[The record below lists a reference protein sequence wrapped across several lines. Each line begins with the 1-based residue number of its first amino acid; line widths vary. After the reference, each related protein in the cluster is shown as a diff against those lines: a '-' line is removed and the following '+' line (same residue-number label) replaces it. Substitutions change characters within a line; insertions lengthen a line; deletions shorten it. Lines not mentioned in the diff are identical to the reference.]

1 MPVKTRSRAKLENAE
16 RVAASQLINL
26 SLTHPDEIGRQPVT
40 PPYVYKMS
48 PPPAPRRKRNLYI
61 NTTPE
66 VVIGSL
72 SPPMLRRQQNYI
84 MSPSRQ
90 GNYRLSSRSIIS
102 ELRQSTYRFMELL
115 NELDEQ
121 YNKNVM
127 MVNEESLL

>member
-72 SPPMLRRQQNYI
+72 SPPMLRRHQNYI

-90 GNYRLSSRSIIS
+90 INCGPIPHLLIS